1 MSEVMTGV
9 QCVRLHVDVKTGD
22 WSDHH
27 LTAAELSE
35 SQVYL
40 AAPGGMDPHYSVQ
53 WATAQDIS
61 YTADG
66 VQLQFHLI
74 IAWEPRSRN
83 IIGPLTHHS

>member
-40 AAPGGMDPHYSVQ
+40 AAPGGMDPH
-53 WATAQDIS
+53 
-61 YTADG
+61 
-66 VQLQFHLI
+66 
-74 IAWEPRSRN
+74 
-83 IIGPLTHHS
+83 